1 MPAAPLTDEQIA
13 FAEGG
18 RLIHLAGCDG
28 FLTPS
33 LTPALACRVE
43 DDRQT
48 LTVLLARQHAVRL
61 LADIQGNGRL
71 SVLLSQAGRPAQL
84 QLRGRDARPH
94 SVGTAEL
101 AALEA
106 QREAIAAELLPLGF
120 STSYSYALHRYP
132 DEALVA
138 IRLTISEWQ
147 RPALHDQV
155 FYDDG
160 RKALA

>member
-13 FAEGG
+13 FAQGG

-33 LTPALACRVE
+33 LAPALACLVGP
-43 DDRQT
+43 DRLSLT
-48 LTVLLARQHAVRL
+48 LILVRQHAIRL
-61 LADIQGNGRL
+61 LADIESNRRL
-71 SVLLSQAGRPAQL
+71 TVLLSQAGKPVQL
-84 QLRGRDARPH
+84 QLRGSDAQQVA
-94 SVGTAEL
+94 VGPQET

-120 STSYSYALHRYP
+120 GTRYSYALHDYP
-132 DEALVA
+132 TDSLAA

-147 RPALHDQV
+147 RPALHNQV

>member
-13 FAEGG
+13 FIEGG

-43 DDRQT
+43 PDRQT
-48 LTVLLARQHAVRL
+48 LTLVLVRQHAVRL

-71 SVLLSQAGRPAQL
+71 SVLLSQAGKPAQL

-94 SVGTAEL
+94 AVGAAEL
-101 AALEA
+101 ASLEA

-120 STSYSYALHRYP
+120 STGYSYALHRYP
-132 DEALVA
+132 DDALAAVQ
-138 IRLTISEWQ
+138 LTVSEWQ

-160 RKALA
+160 RKTLA